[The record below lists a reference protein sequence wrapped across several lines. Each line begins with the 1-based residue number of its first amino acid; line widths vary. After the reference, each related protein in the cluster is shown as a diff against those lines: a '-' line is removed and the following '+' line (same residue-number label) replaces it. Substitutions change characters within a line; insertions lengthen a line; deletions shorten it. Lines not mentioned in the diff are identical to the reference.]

1 MTTDDDISTLPVD
14 SESRKVNE
22 ALSQGFEELK
32 IQDNFVPGL
41 DNNLDYTPPNGDV
54 QSMVKTI
61 TSAIRRVAHSLAT
74 DDFQVERFSSSMVQ
88 HYRDISEMLRERS
101 LSGFVQDNNSTQE
114 KDVPFLKMIVS
125 WALWS
130 WTFYPSTPSVLP
142 VPDSVKTRSEVLLD
156 AYKGIALPERRL
168 LRILNERALLISL

>member
-1 MTTDDDISTLPVD
+1 MSTDDDISALPVD
-14 SESRKVNE
+14 SESRKVSE

-32 IQDNFVPGL
+32 IQESFVPGL

-54 QSMVKTI
+54 QSVVKTI

-88 HYRDISEMLRERS
+88 HYRDISEIIQERS
-101 LSGFVQDNNSTQE
+101 LSGLVQDNNSTQE
-114 KDVPFLKMIVS
+114 NDVAFLKMAVS

-130 WTFYPSTPSVLP
+130 WTFYPSMPSALP
-142 VPDSVKTRSEVLLD
+142 VSDSVKTRSEVLVD

-168 LRILNERALLISL
+168 LGILNERVC